1 MDLTVF
7 VVQPTKMH
15 VFINFL
21 LGGSSLF
28 FLKKYLALE
37 ELGGFSFRKRNI
49 HPSSVK
55 RGLEG

>member
-21 LGGSSLF
+21 LGGSSLIL
-28 FLKKYLALE
+28 FLKKDPVLE

-49 HPSSVK
+49 HPSSVQE
-55 RGLEG
+55 RT